1 MPEYR
6 VLPAGDTALVV
17 EFGERIDRRL
27 STWVLALAQRLNSAR
42 LNGII
47 ETVPTFRSL
56 MVHYDPLALSSA
68 ALTAR
73 IVELM
78 RGLETAG
85 VATSTCS
92 DSCRAAPV
100 WVTFP
105 PSLRCRAGRLRA
117 CGCRPD
123 RSGSRRRSAS
133 SIRSRRHPDGTSSA
147 AHRRRC
153 GRGGR

>member
-27 STWVLALAQRLNSAR
+27 STWVLALAQRLNAAR

-85 VATSTCS
+85 VAGRHWRLPACYDPQVAPDLDETRRAHRPVAGATH
-92 DSCRAAPV
+92 RAAQRGHLSRLHARLPAG
-100 WVTFP
+100 
-105 PSLRCRAGRLRA
+105 LRL
-117 CGCRPD
+117 
-123 RSGSRRRSAS
+123 SG
-133 SIRSRRHPDGTSSA
+133 
-147 AHRRRC
+147 
-153 GRGGR
+153 